1 MPRLQR
7 RQATVM
13 SADVAGYSRMM
24 ANNDIVTL
32 RALLECLEQIAC
44 LVRAFNGRVVD
55 SVGDNLLAEFPS
67 PRMALC
73 CANEVQLM
81 LLERNRTCRPSE
93 CMEFRIGLHAGS
105 LLSTEERLYGD
116 VVNLA
121 ARMQT
126 SAEPGG
132 ILMSEAVAACAGAG
146 FEGLLIDRGA
156 QHFKNIP
163 YAVATFEAPA
173 RPAS

>member
-32 RALLECLEQIAC
+32 RALLECLGQIAG

-67 PRMALC
+67 PRAALC
-73 CANEVQLM
+73 CANEVQHM

-93 CMEFRIGLHAGS
+93 CMEFRIGLHSGV
-105 LLSTEERLYGD
+105 LLSKEDRLYGD

-126 SAEPGG
+126 AAQPGG
-132 ILMSEAVAACAGAG
+132 ILMSEAVAAGAGAG
-146 FEGLLIDRGA
+146 FDGLLIERGA
-156 QHFKNIP
+156 QLFKNIP
-163 YAVATFEAPA
+163 YAVETVEAPA